1 MNSSHRYVKHCTR
14 LCLFVG
20 YHLAQ
25 FIPKTNFHS
34 NAMFF
39 KMRWPTELQGFS
51 HKLAAVL
58 EGAKNKPY
66 INTKHLHRST
76 FCFHKTCFRNR
87 CLTNTLLTEMLN
99 IGLPN
104 FGYGVILGYPKVSKF
119 ERFDVSHFNICCS
132 VAQSCP
138 TLCDPMDG
146 STPGLPVHHQ
156 LPFIQTHV
164 HWVGDAIQP
173 SHPLSSPCLLPFPAS
188 GPSFSESAICIRWP
202 KDWSF
207 SFSISPSDEYSG
219 LVSFRMDWFDLF
231 AVQGTLKSLLQ
242 HPNAKALII
251 QHSVFFMVQLLDLYT
266 TNHSFDYID
275 ICGQKWC
282 LCFWIHCPGLSQLFL
297 QHWPTSISISCPVL
311 WSWVCLYSSPLFFFF
326 FFIPILSSNCS

>member
-14 LCLFVG
+14 LYLFVG
-20 YHLAQ
+20 YHIAQ

-99 IGLPN
+99 ICLPN

-132 VAQSCP
+132 GPQSCP
-138 TLCDPMDG
+138 TLCDPMDC
-146 STPGLPVHHQ
+146 STPGFPVHHQ

-164 HWVGDAIQP
+164 HWVGDAVQP
-173 SHPLSSPCLLPFPAS
+173 SHPLSSPSPPTFNLSQHQGLLSVRQQFAS
-188 GPSFSESAICIRWP
+188 VGQRIGVSASASVLPMNIP
-202 KDWSF
+202 
-207 SFSISPSDEYSG
+207 
-219 LVSFRMDWFDLF
+219 DWFPL
-231 AVQGTLKSLLQ
+231 GW
-242 HPNAKALII
+242 PALISL
-251 QHSVFFMVQLLDLYT
+251 QS
-266 TNHSFDYID
+266 
-275 ICGQKWC
+275 K
-282 LCFWIHCPGLSQLFL
+282 GLSRAFSS
-297 QHWPTSISISCPVL
+297 TPVQKH
-311 WSWVCLYSSPLFFFF
+311 
-326 FFIPILSSNCS
+326 